1 VTILGSQRH
10 RFDIPDGVTYLNAAY
25 MSPQLD
31 VVTEAGLGAVR
42 WGRHPWEK
50 TVPDFFDPAE
60 EARRLFASIIG
71 ADAEGVAVIPSV
83 SYGVGVAAANL
94 SVGPGRTVVVVE
106 DQFPSNVYPWRA
118 AVARDGGE
126 MLTVPRRQSASWT
139 DGLLESIDERT
150 AVVAVPNVHWT
161 DGSMVDLPTVAAAA
175 RHVGAAVVVDATQSL
190 GAMPFD
196 VATIRPDFVVA
207 AAYKWLLG
215 PYSIGFMWCAPDRR
229 SGVPLEFAWLA
240 RERSEDFAGLVLY
253 RDGYQR
259 GARRYDMGER
269 ANFVLL
275 PMAIAAM
282 EQIIAWGVPNT
293 AETIALLTTRI
304 SDLAGERGLD
314 VIPASQRAPHLN
326 GVRLPEGVPAGLTER
341 LSEDRVFVSVRGD
354 SIRIGPHLYN
364 GVDDVDRLFSSIDAV
379 R

>member
-10 RFDIPDGVTYLNAAY
+10 LFDIPDGVTYLNAAY
-25 MSPQLD
+25 MSAQLD
-31 VVTEAGLGAVR
+31 AVTEAGLDAVR

-50 TVPDFFDPAE
+50 TVPDFFEPAE
-60 EARRLFASIIG
+60 KARRLFAAIVG

-94 SVGPGRTVVVVE
+94 SVGSGRTVVVVE
-106 DQFPSNVYPWRA
+106 EQFPSNVYPWRA
-118 AVARDGGE
+118 AVDRDGGE
-126 MLTVPRRQSASWT
+126 VLSVPRRPGRSWT
-139 DGLLESIDERT
+139 EGLLESIDERT

-161 DGSMVDLPTVAAAA
+161 DGSMVDLLTVAAAA
-175 RHVGAAVVVDATQSL
+175 REVGAAVVVDATQSL

-196 VATIRPDFVVA
+196 AASIRPDFVVS

-215 PYSIGFMWCAPDRR
+215 PYSIGFMWCAPHLRR
-229 SGVPLEFAWLA
+229 GVPLEYGWLA

-269 ANFVLL
+269 ANFILL

-282 EQIIAWGVPNT
+282 EQIVAWGVPNI
-293 AETIALLTTRI
+293 AETIAVLTERI
-304 SDLAGERGLD
+304 GDLAGERSLTA
-314 VIPASQRAPHLN
+314 IPASQRAPHLT
-326 GVRLPEGVPAGLTER
+326 GVRLPGGEPAGLTRR
-341 LSEDRVFVSVRGD
+341 LAEDRVFVSVRGD

-364 GVDDVDRLFSSIDAV
+364 STDDVDRLFASIDAV